1 MKKIA
6 ILQSNYI
13 PWKGYFDL
21 INQVDDFVIYDCVQY
36 TKNDWRNRN
45 QIKSKNGLQWLTIP
59 VSVKTSSQSINETE
73 VANNLWADKHL
84 KSILQT
90 YSKAKFFND
99 YSDEL
104 IDCYKKAKSL
114 TKLSEINLVF
124 IRWINEKLGITT
136 KLHSASDF
144 QLADDRIERLVSIC
158 QQLNANTYL
167 SGPAAKNYLEEERF
181 TEKDIAVAWMDYTG
195 YSAYS
200 QFGHEFQHGVSVLD
214 LLFHAGSDAIDFF
227 KK

>member
-21 INQVDDFVIYDCVQY
+21 INQVDDFVVYDCVQY

-59 VSVKTSSQSINETE
+59 VSVKRSSQLINETE
-73 VANNLWADKHL
+73 VANGLWAEKHL
-84 KSILQT
+84 KSLIQT
-90 YSKAKFFND
+90 YSKAKFFKD
-99 YSDEL
+99 YSTEL
-104 IDCYKKAKSL
+104 IECYQQVKSL
-114 TKLSEINLVF
+114 SKLSEINLVF

-144 QLADDRIERLVSIC
+144 KLSDDRIERLVGIC

-167 SGPAAKNYLEEERF
+167 SGPAAKSYLDVKCF
-181 TEKDIAVAWMDYTG
+181 SEKNITVEWMDYSS
-195 YSAYS
+195 YPEYS
-200 QFGHEFQHGVSVLD
+200 QFGDNFQHSVSVLD
-214 LLFHAGSDAIDFF
+214 LLFHKGSSAIDFF
-227 KK
+227 NQ